1 MNLGANAV
9 PSKPRAQGTVRPA
22 KGRATLRPDAE
33 RGAHLVDLARAAAP
47 GPQADHAERGR
58 EAQRAEEDVLPT
70 VTCADLLE
78 QIKAKLGI
86 CCDERVHCESDDCL
100 KQESKTKERK
110 PTIRAV
116 GQQLSLQTP
125 KIRLHTVSRRVV
137 KSWKTEVII
146 LMVYAQRCGY

>member
-1 MNLGANAV
+1 MQFPASPGRREQSGL
-9 PSKPRAQGTVRPA
+9 PRVGP
-22 KGRATLRPDAE
+22 TLRPDAE

-100 KQESKTKERK
+100 KQTRKQNKREKTDHQGCGS
-110 PTIRAV
+110 TAV
-116 GQQLSLQTP
+116 ASDTQDTAA
-125 KIRLHTVSRRVV
+125 HH
-137 KSWKTEVII
+137 
-146 LMVYAQRCGY
+146 